1 MSTSSNTSV
10 SKPLLI
16 ILLLVVLL
24 GVGYFVYSKT
34 QSGEAN
40 ENNIPGV
47 LKPPADYKPLT
58 PEDVKRIGGPSPSSG
73 GGG

>member
-1 MSTSSNTSV
+1 MSTRPNTSV

-16 ILLLVVLL
+16 ILLVVVLL
-24 GVGYFVYSKT
+24 GIAYFVYSKT
-34 QSGEAN
+34 QAGGAD

-47 LKPPADYKPLT
+47 LEPPADYKPLT
-58 PEDVKRIGGPSPSSG
+58 PEDVKRIGGPTPSSG

>member
-16 ILLLVVLL
+16 TFIVVVLL
-24 GVGYFVYSKT
+24 GIAYFVYSKT
-34 QSGEAN
+34 QNPAAD
-40 ENNIPGV
+40 ENNVPGV

-58 PEDVKRIGGPSPSSG
+58 PEQIKEIGGPTPSAG
-73 GGG
+73 GGR